1 MPSTKKKSIAL
12 PWVVTRQRAHE
23 GQDYAFYNSAAW
35 RRTSAA
41 IRQQRPVCEVCSVYA
56 RHQPAQMVDHIIPI
70 RQGGARFHE
79 DNLMAMC
86 HECHNRKSAKDS
98 AKGCMVAQVKEV
110 NSTGM
115 EAQMVPAISRQA
127 IIKLIE
133 EK

>member
-41 IRQQRPVCEVCSVYA
+41 IRQQRPVCEVCRTYA

-70 RQGGARFHE
+70 RQNGARFHD
-79 DNLMAMC
+79 DNLMSLC
-86 HECHNRKSAKDS
+86 HECHNRKSAKDRNQGGLC
-98 AKGCMVAQVKEV
+98 KETKEV

-115 EAQMVPAISRQA
+115 EAQLVPAVSRQA